1 VEIGEKSSKT
11 LRNLQ
16 EQIGDYREKLSGMRR
31 KASRVGR
38 SLKQK
43 EGEIRDF
50 QKSLNKLVTLTEL
63 GRILNSTL
71 EPGTVRRR
79 AMQAATELM
88 EAEVGSL
95 LLIDEETGQLY
106 FEVALGDKEE
116 AVKTFHLK
124 MGEGIAGW
132 VAQHGEPLIVHD
144 AQSDPR
150 FFSEVDKKSKFT
162 TKNVICVPVKVKEK
176 TIGVLEAINKVDGGA
191 FSEEDVTLFQSLA
204 DQVAVALDNARLLAE
219 IEELFF
225 QTALSLA
232 DAIEKRD
239 PYTGGHTKRV
249 TTYSLAIAEQLDL
262 DPNEIR
268 WLKLAAILHDIGKIG
283 VEDGILRKP
292 DKLNQEEYDQM
303 KQHTLMGAEIIGH
316 IKQLHWIIPGLKYHH
331 EKIDGKG
338 YPEGLVDGD
347 IPLIAKI
354 VAVADSFDA
363 MTSDRPY
370 RKALLK
376 EKAFDELRKPLRRAR
391 YDMPAIVSPLINTS
405 KIGSVSKVRASAT

>member
-1 VEIGEKSSKT
+1 LEVS
-11 LRNLQ
+11 
-16 EQIGDYREKLSGMRR
+16 R
-31 KASRVGR
+31 KASQCDR
-38 SLKQK
+38 SLKQR
-43 EGEIRDF
+43 EGKVRDL
-50 QKSLNKLVTLTEL
+50 QKGLTKLVTLTEL
-63 GRILNSTL
+63 SRILNSTL
-71 EPGTVRRR
+71 EPRTVRRR

-95 LLIDEETGQLY
+95 LLIDEESKQLY

-132 VAQHGEPLIVHD
+132 VAQHGEPLIVRD
-144 AQSDPR
+144 VQSDPR
-150 FFSEVDKKSKFT
+150 FFREVDKKSKFT

-176 TIGVLEAINKVDGGA
+176 TIGVLEAINKLDGGA
-191 FSEEDVTLFQSLA
+191 FSEEDLTLFQSLA

-225 QTALSLA
+225 QTAMSLA

-249 TTYSLAIAEQLDL
+249 TTYSLAIAEQIDM
-262 DPNEIR
+262 DPNEVR
-268 WLKLAAILHDIGKIG
+268 WLKFAAILHDIGKIG
-283 VEDGILRKP
+283 VEDHILRKP
-292 DKLNQEEYDQM
+292 GKLSDEEYDQM

-331 EKIDGKG
+331 EKLNGKG
-338 YPEGLVDGD
+338 YPEGLSNGH

-354 VAVADSFDA
+354 VAVADTFDA

-370 RKALLK
+370 RKALAK
-376 EKAFDELRKPLRRAR
+376 EEAFDELRRSCGTQFDKVLVDAFIK
-391 YDMPAIVSPLINTS
+391 AFETG
-405 KIGSVSKVRASAT
+405 KI

>member
-1 VEIGEKSSKT
+1 MGEKTAKT
-11 LRNLQ
+11 PRNLK
-16 EQIGDYREKLSGMRR
+16 EEMRDYKEKLLEVSR
-31 KASRVGR
+31 KASRCGR
-38 SLKQK
+38 SLKQR
-43 EGEIRDF
+43 EGEVRDLH
-50 QKSLNKLVTLTEL
+50 KTLTKLVTLTEL
-63 GRILNSTL
+63 SRILNSTL

-95 LLIDEETGQLY
+95 LLIDEETNQLY

-150 FFSEVDKKSKFT
+150 FFRDVDKKSKFT
-162 TKNVICVPVKVKEK
+162 TKNVVCVPVKVKEK
-176 TIGVLEAINKVDGGA
+176 TIGVLEAINKLDGGA
-191 FSEEDVTLFQSLA
+191 FSEEDLSLFQSLA
-204 DQVAVALDNARLLAE
+204 DQVAVALDNARLLTE

-225 QTALSLA
+225 QTASCLA

-262 DPNEIR
+262 DAEDIR
-268 WLKLAAILHDIGKIG
+268 WLKLASILHDIGKIG
-283 VEDGILRKP
+283 VEDSILRKP
-292 DKLNQEEYDQM
+292 DKLNEEEYNQM

-316 IKQLHWIIPGLKYHH
+316 IKQLHSIIPGLKYHH
-331 EKIDGKG
+331 EKVDGKG
-338 YPEGLVDGD
+338 YPEGLADGY

-354 VAVADSFDA
+354 VAVADTFDA

-370 RKALLK
+370 RKAMLK
-376 EKAFDELRKPLRRAR
+376 EEAFDELRRSCGTQFDKVLGDAFIK
-391 YDMPAIVSPLINTS
+391 AFETG
-405 KIGSVSKVRASAT
+405 KI

>member
-1 VEIGEKSSKT
+1 MATGESSSKT
-11 LRNLQ
+11 NQDLKEEVR
-16 EQIGDYREKLSGMRR
+16 DYEEKLSEVRR
-31 KASRVGR
+31 KASRLNR

-43 EGEIRDF
+43 EREIRDL
-50 QKSLNKLVTLTEL
+50 QKAIERSHEWEKQLMTLTVL
-63 GRILNSTL
+63 SRILNSTL
-71 EPGTVRRR
+71 EHRTVRRR

-88 EAEVGSL
+88 KAEVGSL
-95 LLIDEETGQLY
+95 LLIDEETNRLY

-116 AVKTFHLK
+116 TVKTFHLE

-132 VAQHGEPLIVHD
+132 VAQNGEAIIVHD

-176 TIGVLEAINKVDGGA
+176 TIGVLEAINKLGGET
-191 FSEEDVTLFQSLA
+191 FSEEDLTIFQSLA

-219 IEELFF
+219 IEGLFF
-225 QTALSLA
+225 QTAESLA

-249 TTYSLAIAEQLDL
+249 TTYSLAIGEQLHL
-262 DPNEIR
+262 DPNEMR

-283 VEDGILRKP
+283 VEDRILRKD
-292 DKLNQEEYDQM
+292 DKLNEEEYNQM
-303 KQHTLMGAEIIGH
+303 KQHTVMGAEIIGH
-316 IKQLHWIIPGLKYHH
+316 IKQLHGIIPGLKYHH

-338 YPEGLVDGD
+338 YPEGLADGN
-347 IPLIAKI
+347 IPLIARI
-354 VAVADSFDA
+354 VAVADTFDA

-376 EKAFDELRKPLRRAR
+376 EEAFHELQRCCGTQFEKGLVDAFIKAFGME
-391 YDMPAIVSPLINTS
+391 
-405 KIGSVSKVRASAT
+405 KI